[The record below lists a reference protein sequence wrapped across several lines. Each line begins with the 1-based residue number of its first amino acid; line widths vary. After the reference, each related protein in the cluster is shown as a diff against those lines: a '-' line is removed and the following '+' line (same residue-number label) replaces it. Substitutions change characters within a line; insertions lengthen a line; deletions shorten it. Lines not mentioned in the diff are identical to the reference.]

1 MLIPFLLGFKVTLF
15 KPLIDLNIN
24 CLQLWFGQME
34 PICYICKR
42 ICVLKIFTMVNSE
55 KFSKRL
61 QKIFNYYDLS
71 AAAFADAINV
81 GRSSISHILSG
92 RNKPSLD
99 FVLKIVQT
107 YPEVELYWLLNGT
120 GNFPGNLK
128 VEDKPAAATTPIP
141 PRTEINPEIRQVPS
155 EQNPP
160 IIASGGKSIQK
171 IVIFYKDGTFEAFE
185 N

>member
-1 MLIPFLLGFKVTLF
+1 
-15 KPLIDLNIN
+15 
-24 CLQLWFGQME
+24 
-34 PICYICKR
+34 
-42 ICVLKIFTMVNSE
+42 MVNSE

-128 VEDKPAAATTPIP
+128 VDDDNVTATTPTPSRSQIHS
-141 PRTEINPEIRQVPS
+141 EIRQLPS
-155 EQNPP
+155 EQKSPLT
-160 IIASGGKSIQK
+160 ASVGKSIQK

>member
-1 MLIPFLLGFKVTLF
+1 
-15 KPLIDLNIN
+15 
-24 CLQLWFGQME
+24 
-34 PICYICKR
+34 
-42 ICVLKIFTMVNSE
+42 MVNSE

-81 GRSSISHILSG
+81 GRSSISHIISG

-128 VEDKPAAATTPIP
+128 VEDDSMTAPTPTP
-141 PRTEINPEIRQVPS
+141 SQDQINPEFRQLTS
-155 EQNPP
+155 EQKTPINP
-160 IIASGGKSIQK
+160 STGRSIQK